1 MHSLWKFEPTARWL
15 HARLW
20 GQGWRYAEYRRCFTA
35 RSRWAFSRRCFTDE
49 MIALATDST
58 SATGSAGQGGGMLM
72 VSASGTAVKL

>member
-49 MIALATDST
+49 MIALPPIVRPLPAQ
-58 SATGSAGQGGGMLM
+58 QGKE
-72 VSASGTAVKL
+72 AAC